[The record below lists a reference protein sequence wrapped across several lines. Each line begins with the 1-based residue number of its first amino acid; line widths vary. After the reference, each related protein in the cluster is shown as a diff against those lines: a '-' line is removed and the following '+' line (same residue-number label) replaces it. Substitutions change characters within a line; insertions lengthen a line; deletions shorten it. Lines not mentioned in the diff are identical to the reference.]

1 MKCSKKKQKDKIM
14 KKKIIFPKKTITL
27 CLGYGLKVS
36 LLPRFL
42 KPPRTDQNLWYLG
55 QFDCQ

>member
-1 MKCSKKKQKDKIM
+1 M
-14 KKKIIFPKKTITL
+14 KKKIIFPKTTITL

-36 LLPRFL
+36 LSPRFL